1 MRFREKNFVFEIKD
15 DTLNRLRRYLHR
27 PTKVSS
33 RAHESTFIKM
43 AGFLVKSDQSDNV
56 SLAQILNSTTKV
68 NMLTVCKKF
77 DLYVSPNLKK
87 DETAR
92 RIAREVLDNPIEILS
107 RLNKSELQIV
117 DEFVKGND
125 DTYVVRK
132 QRKTYYILQKYYLVL
147 TYRDDK
153 KSEWHMLMP
162 KEVRDSLASSLP
174 FYLDCAM
181 KGVKAP
187 SAKEL
192 RMMSMLQRL
201 YGEGE

>member
-1 MRFREKNFVFEIKD
+1 MITIPNTNYK
-15 DTLNRLRRYLHR
+15 
-27 PTKVSS
+27 
-33 RAHESTFIKM
+33 A
-43 AGFLVKSDQSDNV
+43 DNV

-92 RIAREVLDNPIEILS
+92 R
-107 RLNKSELQIV
+107 
-117 DEFVKGND
+117 
-125 DTYVVRK
+125 
-132 QRKTYYILQKYYLVL
+132 
-147 TYRDDK
+147 
-153 KSEWHMLMP
+153 
-162 KEVRDSLASSLP
+162 EVRDSLASSLP

-181 KGVKAP
+181 KGIKAP